1 MLLRMSTLFLRTL
14 RADPAGA
21 EAPSHRLL
29 LRAGYL
35 RRVASGGYAYLP
47 LGMRVLER
55 IAAAVRAEMTAIG
68 GQEVLLPILLPTE
81 PYQTSGR
88 LAEFGEL
95 AFRLQDR
102 RGAPHLLAPTHE
114 EPITQLVKELCSS
127 YRDYPVI
134 LYQLQTTFRDEAR
147 PRGGLLRSRESLM
160 KDSYSFAVDAD
171 GMADAYAAHRAAYQR
186 VIERLELPYTVVLGR
201 SGIIGAARSEEFLV
215 DSPAGEET
223 FVGCRWCGYAA
234 NTEAVT
240 TPTPPATDPATA
252 DPLMVHDTPDTP
264 TIESLVALANQR
276 RLAGRAD
283 WTAADTLKNV
293 VVEVRRHPDADA
305 ELVVIGIPGDREL
318 DLKRL
323 AAALYPATVTLF
335 EDWESRPDLVRGYLG
350 PQGLAE
356 RGVRYLADPRVVP
369 GSAWLTGANQPGR
382 HATNVVCGRDFVPES
397 TIEAATVRTGDP
409 CPACAHG
416 TLNLR
421 RGIGIGY
428 LGQLGR
434 RFSDQLGLEAL
445 GPDGTAGPVWMGS
458 YRLGVSRLLA
468 AVAEQHHDDAGLAWP
483 TTAAPCAL
491 HLVPTGRAQLA
502 AAEELAQQLVD
513 RGLSVLLD
521 DRPGVSA
528 GVKFTDAE
536 LLGIPHTVVV
546 GRRLTD
552 GLVELRERRSGHRR
566 EVPLAEVWEHL
577 RAQ

>member
-1 MLLRMSTLFLRTL
+1 
-14 RADPAGA
+14 
-21 EAPSHRLL
+21 
-29 LRAGYL
+29 
-35 RRVASGGYAYLP
+35 
-47 LGMRVLER
+47 
-55 IAAAVRAEMTAIG
+55 
-68 GQEVLLPILLPTE
+68 
-81 PYQTSGR
+81 
-88 LAEFGEL
+88 
-95 AFRLQDR
+95 
-102 RGAPHLLAPTHE
+102 
-114 EPITQLVKELCSS
+114 
-127 YRDYPVI
+127 
-134 LYQLQTTFRDEAR
+134 
-147 PRGGLLRSRESLM
+147 
-160 KDSYSFAVDAD
+160 
-171 GMADAYAAHRAAYQR
+171 
-186 VIERLELPYTVVLGR
+186 
-201 SGIIGAARSEEFLV
+201 FLV

-356 RGVRYLADPRVVP
+356 RGVRYLADPGVMP
-369 GSAWLTGANQPGR
+369 GSAWLTGANKPGR
-382 HATNVVCGRDFVPES
+382 DATNVVCGRDFVPES

-416 TLNLR
+416 TLDLR

-468 AVAEQHHDDAGLAWP
+468 AVAEQHHDDARSEGTRLNSS
-483 TTAAPCAL
+483 
-491 HLVPTGRAQLA
+491 H
-502 AAEELAQQLVD
+502 
-513 RGLSVLLD
+513 
-521 DRPGVSA
+521 
-528 GVKFTDAE
+528 VKISYAVFCLKKKKEDA
-536 LLGIPHTVVV
+536 
-546 GRRLTD
+546 
-552 GLVELRERRSGHRR
+552 
-566 EVPLAEVWEHL
+566 
-577 RAQ
+577 